1 MGDLTDPRVF
11 LDASG
16 SAPMSPRTQ
25 EAFLAAMEEGW
36 ADPDRQHAE
45 SRRAHALLDGAAQA
59 IAGVLGAPAEH
70 TLFVPT
76 FGLAFDRAIGG
87 VATAR
92 NGGAAQARS
101 AHASGGRERIVATT
115 VERKPVLRVASRFSK
130 ALTTVAVDAAGALN
144 LEDFAEALDDTVAV
158 ALLQHANQETGV
170 LQPLAAAHEAA
181 RAVGVPLVV
190 DATASVGHVD
200 PPAAWDALMADPA
213 DWGGPRGVAVVA
225 FRATTRWVP
234 LPPIV
239 TGRVNVAAALAAAVA
254 LEERERHRAKV
265 APRLAAMAA
274 RIRSAAAELPD
285 TVIFSP
291 TGPALP
297 HLVTFAC
304 ARIDGEALAT
314 ELDRR
319 GFAVGS
325 GSACTTEPSPE
336 SHVWEAL
343 GGGPGGSGRGV
354 VRVGL
359 HPGVTEDDVERFVAA
374 LGEAAETL
382 IAGVGR

>member
-1 MGDLTDPRVF
+1 MGDLTDARVF
-11 LDASG
+11 LDTSG
-16 SAPMSPRTQ
+16 SAPMSARTR
-25 EAFLAAMEEGW
+25 EAFLAAADEGW

-59 IAGVLGAPAEH
+59 IAAVLGAPAEQ

-87 VATAR
+87 VAKAR
-92 NGGAAQARS
+92 
-101 AHASGGRERIVATT
+101 GGRGLIVATA
-115 VERKPVLRVASRFSK
+115 VERKPVLRVASRFSE
-130 ALTTVAVDAAGALN
+130 ALTRIPVDAAGVIDLAG
-144 LEDFAEALDDTVAV
+144 FAGDLDDIVSV
-158 ALLQHANQETGV
+158 ALVQHANQETGV
-170 LQPLAAAHEAA
+170 LQPLGAAHEAA
-181 RAVGVPLVV
+181 RAAGVPLVV
-190 DATASVGHVD
+190 DATASLGHVD

-213 DWGGPRGVAVVA
+213 DWGGPRGVAVIA
-225 FRATTRWVP
+225 FRASTRWTP
-234 LPPIV
+234 LPPMV
-239 TGRVNVAAALAAAVA
+239 TGRVNVAAALASAVA
-254 LEERERHRAKV
+254 LEEREAHRAEV
-265 APRLAAMAA
+265 APRLAALAA

-285 TVIFSP
+285 TVVFVP

-304 ARIDGEALAT
+304 ARMDGAALAA

-343 GGGPGGSGRGV
+343 GMLGAGAGGRGV

-359 HPGVTEDDVERFVAA
+359 HPGVTEDDVERFIVA
-374 LGEAAETL
+374 LREAIRT
-382 IAGVGR
+382 VRPDF

>member
-1 MGDLTDPRVF
+1 MGNLTEPRVF

-16 SAPMSPRTQ
+16 SAPMSARTR
-25 EAFLAAMEEGW
+25 EAFLAAMDEGW

-70 TLFVPT
+70 THFVPT

-87 VATAR
+87 VAKAR
-92 NGGAAQARS
+92 
-101 AHASGGRERIVATT
+101 GGRGLIVATA
-115 VERKPVLRVASRFSK
+115 VERKPVLRMASRYSE
-130 ALTTVAVDAAGALN
+130 ALTRIAVDASGVVN
-144 LEDFAEALDDTVAV
+144 LADFANDLDDTVSV
-158 ALLQHANQETGV
+158 ALVQHANQETGV
-170 LQPLAAAHEAA
+170 LQPLAAAHDAA

-200 PPAAWDALMADPA
+200 PPAGWDALMADPA

-234 LPPIV
+234 LPPKV

-254 LEERERHRAKV
+254 LEEREGQRAEV
-265 APRLAAMAA
+265 APRLAALAE

-285 TVIFSP
+285 TVVFVP
-291 TGPALP
+291 RGPALP
-297 HLVTFAC
+297 HLVMFAC
-304 ARIDGEALAT
+304 SRIDGEALAT

-343 GGGPGGSGRGV
+343 GVGGPGAGSGVNARGV

-359 HPGVTEDDVERFVAA
+359 HPGVTEADVERFVVALRDAAAAA
-374 LGEAAETL
+374 LVTGS
-382 IAGVGR
+382 GR

>member
-1 MGDLTDPRVF
+1 MGDLTDARVF
-11 LDASG
+11 LDTSG
-16 SAPMSPRTQ
+16 SAPISARTR
-25 EAFLAAMEEGW
+25 EAFLAAADEGW

-59 IAGVLGAPAEH
+59 IASVLGAPAEQ

-87 VATAR
+87 VARAR
-92 NGGAAQARS
+92 AGGAGPVRT
-101 AHASGGRERIVATT
+101 GRGRIVATA
-115 VERKPVLRVASRFSK
+115 VERKPVLRVASRFSE
-130 ALTTVAVDAAGALN
+130 ALTTVAVDPAGVIDLAGFAGAL
-144 LEDFAEALDDTVAV
+144 DDDVSV
-158 ALLQHANQETGV
+158 ALVQHANQETGV
-170 LQPLAAAHEAA
+170 IQPLAAAYEAA
-181 RAVGVPLVV
+181 RAAGVPLVV
-190 DATASVGHVD
+190 DATASLGHVD
-200 PPAAWDALMADPA
+200 PPAAWDALAADPA
-213 DWGGPRGVAVVA
+213 DWGGPRGVAVIA
-225 FRATTRWVP
+225 FRASTRWMP

-254 LEERERHRAKV
+254 LEEREAHRATV
-265 APRLAAMAA
+265 APRLAALAA
-274 RIRSAAAELPD
+274 RIRAAAAELPD
-285 TVIFSP
+285 TVVFVP

-304 ARIDGEALAT
+304 ARVDGAALAA

-325 GSACTTEPSPE
+325 GSACTTEPAPE

-343 GGGPGGSGRGV
+343 GIGGAGEGGRGV

-359 HPGVTEDDVERFVAA
+359 HPGVTDDDVERFVTALRDAVAA
-374 LGEAAETL
+374 LATG
-382 IAGVGR
+382 AGR

>member
-1 MGDLTDPRVF
+1 MGDLTEPRVF

-16 SAPMSPRTQ
+16 SAPMSVRTY
-25 EAFLAAMEEGW
+25 EAFLAAMDEGW

-70 TLFVPT
+70 THFVPT

-87 VATAR
+87 VARAR
-92 NGGAAQARS
+92 
-101 AHASGGRERIVATT
+101 GGRGLIVATA
-115 VERKPVLRVASRFSK
+115 VERKPVLRTASRYSE
-130 ALTTVAVDAAGALN
+130 ALTRIAVDAAGVVN
-144 LEDFAEALDDTVAV
+144 LADFADDLDDTVSV

-170 LQPLAAAHEAA
+170 LQPLAEAHDAA
-181 RAVGVPLVV
+181 RAAGVPLLV

-200 PPAAWDALMADPA
+200 PPAAWDAIMADPE

-254 LEERERHRAKV
+254 LEEREQHRAEV
-265 APRLAAMAA
+265 APRLAALSA
-274 RIRSAAAELPD
+274 RIRAAAAELPD
-285 TVIFSP
+285 TVVFVP
-291 TGPALP
+291 RGPALP

-304 ARIDGEALAT
+304 ARVDGEALAT

-343 GGGPGGSGRGV
+343 GASGHGVNARGV

-359 HPGVTEDDVERFVAA
+359 HPDVTVQDVDRFIVALRDVAA
-374 LGEAAETL
+374 LFSG
-382 IAGVGR
+382 AGR